1 MCFYRFRRLYGAVF
15 GVLNRATINSR
26 DEFDPFLSNLTFP
39 PSAKPINLTEN
50 EQKFNSESLLK
61 SNLAQN
67 GRVGKAKFKRRNDD
81 INPNLPQL
89 SLQKLIYFC
98 RIKRAFALFHRLSD
112 EESEKLVLAAFILG
126 DLVGVR
132 A

>member
-26 DEFDPFLSNLTFP
+26 DKFDPFLSNLTFP

-67 GRVGKAKFKRRNDD
+67 GRVGKSK
-81 INPNLPQL
+81 I
-89 SLQKLIYFC
+89 
-98 RIKRAFALFHRLSD
+98 
-112 EESEKLVLAAFILG
+112 
-126 DLVGVR
+126 
-132 A
+132 